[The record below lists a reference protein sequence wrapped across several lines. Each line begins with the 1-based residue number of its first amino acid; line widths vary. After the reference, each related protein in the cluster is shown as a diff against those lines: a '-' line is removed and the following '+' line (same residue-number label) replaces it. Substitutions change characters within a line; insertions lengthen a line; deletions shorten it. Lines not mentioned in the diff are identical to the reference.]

1 MRNRRYVMRRGPLI
15 VIDDNEEDTK
25 VTRAARNIPGV
36 DVAHVE
42 RLNLLDLAP
51 GGHLGRFI
59 IWTESAFKQLDNV
72 FGTYK
77 RDGVQKKGYRLQ
89 RNLTATADLSRWI
102 NSDQVQ
108 NVLRAQKTHHVIHSR
123 KVNPLNN
130 KTVMNRLNPFHAKK
144 VAADQKAQDAAAAK
158 RAQTK
163 KAKRNS
169 KAGKERRTASKKFI
183 ADVNDAQVKKHD
195 EDEKAY
201 YDEIEAQK
209 LQSSS
214 DEESDEGD
222 E

>member
-77 RDGVQKKGYRLQ
+77 RDGVQKKGYRL
-89 RNLTATADLSRWI
+89 
-102 NSDQVQ
+102 
-108 NVLRAQKTHHVIHSR
+108 
-123 KVNPLNN
+123 
-130 KTVMNRLNPFHAKK
+130 
-144 VAADQKAQDAAAAK
+144 
-158 RAQTK
+158 
-163 KAKRNS
+163 
-169 KAGKERRTASKKFI
+169 
-183 ADVNDAQVKKHD
+183 
-195 EDEKAY
+195 
-201 YDEIEAQK
+201 
-209 LQSSS
+209 
-214 DEESDEGD
+214 
-222 E
+222 